1 MCIRNATHRQNPK
14 SWCRECSVSWSC
26 ASCGKSASETSGV
39 PKDATCSDC
48 SNVVTAYLAR
58 HSLQGVYLTKDNEK
72 FYSECLEKL
81 LLLKKS
87 IDVTDRSF
95 LRCTKE
101 AVAHMHE
108 AGQVLYT
115 AVHRWIVS
123 ILARSATADV
133 VATQPEYILLRSSS
147 ADSWGIKK
155 YMLHSCQSRQ
165 SLLVC

>member
-1 MCIRNATHRQNPK
+1 MP
-14 SWCRECSVSWSC
+14 
-26 ASCGKSASETSGV
+26 G
-39 PKDATCSDC
+39 
-48 SNVVTAYLAR
+48 
-58 HSLQGVYLTKDNEK
+58 
-72 FYSECLEKL
+72 KL

-133 VATQPEYILLRSSS
+133 VATQPEYILLRSNS
-147 ADSWGIKK
+147 ADSWDIKK
-155 YMLHSCQSRQ
+155 YRHFVYHHVKAGR
-165 SLLVC
+165 VCWCVYHCFLFGDTACRFILGIWRPDMHNVFDEVFSFRFCFWP

>member
-1 MCIRNATHRQNPK
+1 M
-14 SWCRECSVSWSC
+14 
-26 ASCGKSASETSGV
+26 
-39 PKDATCSDC
+39 
-48 SNVVTAYLAR
+48 TAYLAR

-81 LLLKKS
+81 LLLKES
-87 IDVTDRSF
+87 IDVTDRWF

-133 VATQPEYILLRSSS
+133 VATQPEYILLRSNS
-147 ADSWGIKK
+147 ADSWDIRK
-155 YMLHSCQSRQ
+155 YRYFVYHHVKAGKIAGMFSIV
-165 SLLVC
+165 LVWDGACPFTFGLWRLGMAKV